1 MMGLLAE
8 TGPARGSCHFEE
20 GHEEFSLRVIFHDGG
35 APILLGQG
43 GWKVG
48 FGEDWS
54 WRRD

>member
-8 TGPARGSCHFEE
+8 TGPARGSCYFEE
-20 GHEEFSLRVIFHDGG
+20 GHEEFSLRVIFRNGG

-48 FGEDWS
+48 FGEHWS